1 MTHNLIPRLLIA
13 GALVAPASLL
23 HAAELE
29 VRVTNLTRGIHFTPL
44 LVATHPQGTALFGAG
59 QPASASLR
67 AMAEGGDTA
76 ALQADLAALGAAVAS
91 DPAGGLL
98 APGASATATLQGGVG
113 TANTRLSVVAM
124 MLPTND
130 GFIGLDAL
138 AVPSAPGTYTYNLN
152 AYDAGTEANDEK
164 RGSGVPGEPGFPVP
178 PPIEASTPTGGAGLS
193 ASAEG
198 FVHIHRG
205 VLGDTDPAGGAT
217 DIDSTRHRWL
227 NPVARV
233 VLVVR

>member
-1 MTHNLIPRLLIA
+1 MTPNLIPRVLIA
-13 GALVAPASLL
+13 TALAASFSVL

-44 LVATHPQGTALFGAG
+44 LVTAHPQATSLFGAG
-59 QPASASLR
+59 QPASPSLR

-76 ALQADLAALGAAVAS
+76 ALQADLAPQGAAVAA

-98 APGASATATLQGGVG
+98 APGASATATLQGGAG
-113 TANTRLSVVAM
+113 TANTRLSIVAM

-130 GFIGLDAL
+130 GFVGLDAL
-138 AVPSAPGTYTYNLN
+138 VVPSAAGTYTYSLD
-152 AYDAGTEANDEK
+152 AYDAGTEANDER

-178 PPIEASTPTGGAGLS
+178 PPIEASTPTGGSGLS

-198 FVHIHRG
+198 FVHVHRG
-205 VLGDTDPAGGAT
+205 VLGDTNAAAGAT
-217 DIDSTRHRWL
+217 DVDSTLHRWL